1 VRVDLPPPP
10 PRLAQVRAGTQR
22 LPPTL
27 LAWLWGVARAALPL
41 PVSSPAALWPDS
53 SSPSLLASSPLRA
66 SSPAI
71 ATGPH
76 SSPALSHFTGSLQL
90 PSLRSSAPGAP
101 RRASPL
107 AHHPALTEPAWVD
120 LAPLPA
126 SSALATTLATIQEA
140 VAASQERQCAASL
153 ALEHEHAMAP
163 L

>member
-10 PRLAQVRAGTQR
+10 PQLAQVRAGTQR

-27 LAWLWGVARAALPL
+27 LVWLWGMARAALPR
-41 PVSSPAALWPDS
+41 PVSSPVALRPD
-53 SSPSLLASSPLRA
+53 SSPSLLASSPLWA
-66 SSPAI
+66 SSPATVT
-71 ATGPH
+71 APH
-76 SSPALSHFTGSLQL
+76 SSPAVSHFTGSLQL

-107 AHHPALTEPAWVD
+107 AHHPVLTEPAWAD

-126 SSALATTLATIQEA
+126 SSALVAALATIQE
-140 VAASQERQCAASL
+140 VVAASL